1 MDKRI
6 TIKEGLT
13 VIDGTATDFKFN
25 LHFLETTNKKISC
38 CDETVSILTVGFMK
52 HDTNT

>member
-13 VIDGTATDFKFN
+13 VTDGTATDFKFN
-25 LHFLETTNKKISC
+25 LHFLETLNKKISC
-38 CDETVSILTVGFMK
+38 YDVSILTVGFMK